1 MAVVERTPAA
11 LLRLQRPLVL
21 ASASPRRAE
30 LLRLLG
36 VEFAIEPSGI
46 AEPEEMPG
54 STPEQYVQQ
63 LALSKAAAV
72 AQRLQRE
79 AFVLAADT
87 TVVLGAALL
96 NKPHTPEQAL
106 QMLQQLSG
114 GVHEVY
120 TGVALMWVPERRSE
134 CRVVRTRVRFRK
146 LSAEEIAAYVESGLP
161 LDKAGGYGIQDPF
174 GAVFVDWLEGCY
186 YNVVGLPLAT
196 VYELLRLAADEP
208 R

>member
-11 LLRLQRPLVL
+11 LLRLRRPLIL

-36 VEFAIEPSGI
+36 VEFAIEPSGV

-54 STPEQYVQQ
+54 VAPEQYVRQ
-63 LALSKAAAV
+63 LALSKATAV

-87 TVVLGAALL
+87 TVALGVALL
-96 NKPHTPEQAL
+96 NKPHTAEQAL

-114 GVHEVY
+114 QVHEVY
-120 TGVALMWVPERRSE
+120 TGVALMWVPECRSE

-146 LSAEEIAAYVESGLP
+146 LSAEEITAYVESGLP